1 MRHITKGNAVKLF
14 LKTVLQH
21 SLFLQKIYK
30 KIYKICIFCYS
41 LDKLQKG
48 GVHMDKKFSNKAIN
62 FLKKE
67 GFYVILFICLCIVA
81 TVALLTAK
89 NNKEQ
94 SAELQKSQA
103 IEQKQVKQ
111 TAKADK
117 NPSSSYDNALQ
128 VKENSQ
134 ANAEKEASKGV
145 SNSMSTSFQK
155 PVEGVIARGF
165 SEDPVYW
172 NSTGTYRPNL
182 GYDIQTDLGK
192 PVFAA
197 MDGKVEAVNTATQDG
212 VEVILDHQNGLKTIY
227 SNLDPNVKVSA
238 GQTVKKGAVI
248 GIVGKTTLRSAYE
261 KYGNHLH
268 FAVLKGKEFVDPG
281 KYIKY

>member
-1 MRHITKGNAVKLF
+1 
-14 LKTVLQH
+14 
-21 SLFLQKIYK
+21 
-30 KIYKICIFCYS
+30 
-41 LDKLQKG
+41 
-48 GVHMDKKFSNKAIN
+48 MDKKFSNKAAN
-62 FLKKE
+62 FFKKE

-81 TVALLTAK
+81 TVALLTAR
-89 NNKEQ
+89 NNKNQ
-94 SAELQKSQA
+94 SAELQKQRNEA

-117 NPSSSYDNALQ
+117 NSSTSYDNALQ
-128 VKENSQ
+128 VKKAGQ
-134 ANAEKEASKGV
+134 ANANAQKETSKEV

-172 NSTGTYRPNL
+172 DSTGTYRPNL

-212 VEVILDHQNGLKTIY
+212 VEIILDHQNGLKTVY
-227 SNLDPNVKVSA
+227 SNLDPNVKVSV
-238 GQTVKKGAVI
+238 GKIVKKGTVI

-268 FAVLKGKEFVDPG
+268 FAVIKGKEFADPG

>member
-1 MRHITKGNAVKLF
+1 
-14 LKTVLQH
+14 
-21 SLFLQKIYK
+21 
-30 KIYKICIFCYS
+30 
-41 LDKLQKG
+41 
-48 GVHMDKKFSNKAIN
+48 MDKKFSNKAVN
-62 FLKKE
+62 FFKKE
-67 GFYVILFICLCIVA
+67 GFYIILFICLCIVA
-81 TVALLTAK
+81 TVALLTAR
-89 NNKEQ
+89 NNKNQ
-94 SAELQKSQA
+94 SAELQNSKA
-103 IEQKQVKQ
+103 TEQKQVKQ
-111 TAKADK
+111 TAKADNK
-117 NPSSSYDNALQ
+117 PSSSYDNALQ
-128 VKENSQ
+128 VKKSSN
-134 ANAEKEASKGV
+134 ANAKQETSKEV
-145 SNSMSTSFQK
+145 SSSVSTVFQK

-172 NSTGTYRPNL
+172 DSTATYRPNL

-197 MDGKVEAVNTATQDG
+197 MDGKVEEVNTATQDG
-212 VEVILDHQNGLKTIY
+212 VEIILDHQNGLKTVY

-248 GIVGKTTLRSAYE
+248 GIVGKSTLRSAYE

>member
-1 MRHITKGNAVKLF
+1 
-14 LKTVLQH
+14 
-21 SLFLQKIYK
+21 
-30 KIYKICIFCYS
+30 
-41 LDKLQKG
+41 
-48 GVHMDKKFSNKAIN
+48 MDKKFSNKAIN

-89 NNKEQ
+89 NNKDQ
-94 SAELQKSQA
+94 SAQLQKSNA
-103 IEQKQVKQ
+103 IEQKQAKQ
-111 TAKADK
+111 TAKTDK
-117 NPSSSYDNALQ
+117 NPSSTYDNALQ
-128 VKENSQ
+128 VKKNSRTS
-134 ANAEKEASKGV
+134 ANAEQKTSKEVA
-145 SNSMSTSFQK
+145 NSMSTSFQK
-155 PVEGVIARGF
+155 PVEGIIARGF

-197 MDGKVEAVNTATQDG
+197 MDGKVEEVNTATQDG
-212 VEVILDHQNGLKTIY
+212 VEIIIDHQNGLKTVY
-227 SNLDPNVKVSA
+227 SNLDPNVKVNK
-238 GQTVKKGAVI
+238 GQMVKKGSVI
-248 GIVGKTTLRSAYE
+248 GIVGKSTLRSAYE